1 MLANKEVSKEQLELK
16 KFFRSFELSAEY
28 REIKYLNNSIFNHL
42 PRMIKGLIEYQF
54 LTYYFARV
62 PKWRVFV
69 RKLARQKRIVPNYVM
84 TGPTKNG
91 SSDLVS
97 HLLMHPNVMHP
108 LAKEIRALRL
118 KDWHVYY
125 PTVKEKQRLEK
136 KNDHNIR
143 CGYLEPFLNNMTLM
157 NKLYD
162 LNPQSKV
169 IITLR
174 DPVARAYSHWKW
186 EVFLGG
192 ESLKKN
198 SYFESFKNYAERAL
212 DLFPSIYMET
222 VCGFPVL
229 QTGIY
234 YKAVEHWINRF
245 GRENVL
251 VLDVAEYF
259 SNRQPVLEK
268 IQRFLDLPVVHIPE
282 YSKKAN
288 ENPIQLPPPDQK
300 TNSILAEFY
309 RPYNK
314 KLFDLIETEFDWQ

>member
-1 MLANKEVSKEQLELK
+1 MLANRKKSKDDLELS
-16 KFFRSFELSAEY
+16 KFFRSFELSTQY
-28 REIKYLNNSIFNHL
+28 REILYSNKSRLHNL
-42 PRMIKGLIEYQF
+42 PKLIKGAIEYQF

-62 PKWRVFV
+62 PKWRLLV
-69 RKLARQKRIVPNYVM
+69 RKLGSKKRIVPNYVM
-84 TGPTKNG
+84 TGPIKNG
-91 SSDLVS
+91 SSDLVT

-118 KDWHVYY
+118 KDWRFYY
-125 PTVKEKQRLEK
+125 PTVKEKQRLEE
-136 KNDHNIR
+136 KNDHVIR
-143 CGYLEPFLNNMTLM
+143 CGYLEPVLNNITLM
-157 NKLYD
+157 NKLYN

-174 DPVARAYSHWKW
+174 DPVARAYSHYKW

-198 SYFESFKNYAERAL
+198 AHFENFNNFAERAL
-212 DLFPSIYMET
+212 DLFPSVYMET
-222 VCGFPVL
+222 ACGFPVL

-234 YKAVEHWINRF
+234 HKAVELWINRF

-251 VLDVAEYF
+251 VLDAADYF
-259 SNRQPVLEK
+259 SNRHPMLEK
-268 IQRFLDLPVVHIPE
+268 IQRFLDLPVVDIPE

-288 ENPIQLPPPDQK
+288 ENPIKLPPSDQK

-309 RPYNK
+309 QPYNK